1 MSNDQINIHKDPH
14 EIDIIRSETALRYPI
29 HSLSTNGKIRI
40 EITKRDDKGVVVFGW
55 EVTHNSKYGPPGR
68 LAYKLD
74 TLIINRR
81 IDESIR
87 GGRTVPKILKLGS
100 LREIAQA
107 LGLGTNTNKVKKA
120 LHQNAS
126 AYLVIKGLLYHTKDK
141 IEQHFE
147 FGDNRYGVRFTGET
161 LPNGV
166 KADAVYIVLHDDY
179 RQLLDRAAMRPL
191 DYDYLSS
198 LAPTPQRFYE
208 IISYEMLPA
217 IRFKHRAKLPYSEFC
232 MYSTM
237 TRYETFE
244 QMKKQMWNIHQPH
257 IKAGYLA
264 KVEYE
269 PTTDEQGRLDWN
281 MFYTPGERARFQ
293 QLVFSFEIPQMRKER
308 AKPIDKATPKRA
320 ILKAETSQEQLPI
333 LSIPSD
339 RNEKAVSIIKKFY
352 RQRFGH
358 DKPPSAKEIEQ
369 ATSLIAEGEAWANYL
384 VEFAA
389 RSGKEQSGFPEHFGG
404 VASFAPRVREA
415 FDAEQTKKDVARLKK
430 ARQSHQDAHRDAY
443 HTFLGE
449 LMGGRLESALPEA
462 FAAFSA
468 QEKSAFLFHK
478 ARAAK
483 SKMSAQVVEDYYSD
497 AERVRRLLQFIG
509 ENPKSGVPNFWQ
521 WDEKINPASFQEPK

>member
-1 MSNDQINIHKDPH
+1 MSNDQINIHKDPY

-40 EITKRDDKGVVVFGW
+40 EITKRDDKGIVIFGW

-74 TLIINRR
+74 KLIINRR
-81 IDESIR
+81 IDEAIR
-87 GGRTVPKILKLGS
+87 GGRPVPKLLKLGS
-100 LREIAQA
+100 LREIAQS

-141 IEQHFE
+141 TEQHFE

-161 LPNGV
+161 LPNGA

-237 TRYETFE
+237 TRYEKFE
-244 QMKKQMWNIHQPH
+244 QVKKQMWNIHRPH
-257 IKAGYLA
+257 IKSGYLA

-269 PTTDEQGRLDWN
+269 PTTDEEGHPDWN
-281 MFYTPGERARFQ
+281 IFYTPGERARFQ
-293 QLVFSFEIPQMRKER
+293 QLVFSFEIPNVRKER
-308 AKPIDKATPKRA
+308 TKSEHTPKRVVK
-320 ILKAETSQEQLPI
+320 LGTTSQELLPI
-333 LSIPSD
+333 LSIPPD
-339 RNEKAVSIIKKFY
+339 QNEKAVSIIKTFY
-352 RQRFGH
+352 RLRFGATH
-358 DKPPSAKEIEQ
+358 TPTAREIEQ
-369 ATSLIAEGEAWANYL
+369 ATSLVAEGAAWANYL

-404 VASFAPRVREA
+404 IASLAPKIRGD
-415 FDAEQTKKDVARLKK
+415 FDSLQQKQEVIRLKK

-443 HTFLGE
+443 HAFLGE
-449 LMGGRLESALPEA
+449 LLGGRLESALPEA
-462 FAAFSA
+462 FTVFSA
-468 QEKSAFLFHK
+468 QEKSAYLFHK
-478 ARAAK
+478 ARAVK
-483 SKMSAQVVEDYYSD
+483 SRISAQVVEEYYSD
-497 AERVRRLLQFIG
+497 AERIRRLLLFIG

-521 WDEKINPASFQEPK
+521 WDEKINPARFQDPK